1 MAKKYITRY
10 FEVVQYVHVTL
21 NILSTTVYMYF
32 LWAKINMASYGH
44 TMFSLKLLIL
54 MVIRQCIM
62 DQLVVGGRWSWQ
74 CCSPRHNFIGSIPN
88 NINMPLLWA
97 IINKAFTLL
106 NSGLI
111 RKHSVQFLGSCI
123 LSSISLSINGINV

>member
-1 MAKKYITRY
+1 
-10 FEVVQYVHVTL
+10 
-21 NILSTTVYMYF
+21 MY
-32 LWAKINMASYGH
+32 YGL
-44 TMFSLKLLIL
+44 F
-54 MVIRQCIM
+54 Q
-62 DQLVVGGRWSWQ
+62 DQVVVGGRWSWQ
-74 CCSPRHNFIGSIPN
+74 CYSPRHNFIGSIPN

-123 LSSISLSINGINV
+123 WFVILALRIVIIWILRMLSNHLLRKFRKVKA